1 MYVTVR
7 GKYRNF
13 LTFEQYFTSSFFIM
27 DKISIQF
34 DPYHILLN
42 TAIKQA
48 EESLG
53 RPLLAEELAS
63 IKVSIKNLLNPSLDI
78 DDSEEESN
86 QSDFPCEQS
95 FDLKEFSDQC
105 MDTFRQNIDNCK
117 SEEELLRFL
126 HQVDKGLSELE
137 KKWAKIELENQIEDL
152 AHDIRMVVVGC
163 VTIKHEPYPYIFKK
177 EYPLIKQSHL
187 RIIAMR
193 KTDIYLKSIEFAKK
207 DMFQGDFKI
216 YEYSKDMKKYF
227 EVYTDNPLLF
237 NISAV
242 LDFLPF
248 RYKSA
253 VQDLIIK

>member
-1 MYVTVR
+1 
-7 GKYRNF
+7 
-13 LTFEQYFTSSFFIM
+13 M

-53 RPLLAEELAS
+53 RPLLAEELAT

-86 QSDFPCEQS
+86 QSDFHCEQS
-95 FDLKEFSDQC
+95 FDLKEFSDQWL
-105 MDTFRQNIDNCK
+105 DTFRQNIDNCT
-117 SEEELLRFL
+117 SEEELLRYITK
-126 HQVDKGLSELE
+126 VDKGLSEL
-137 KKWAKIELENQIEDL
+137 KKEWGKIELEGQIKDL
-152 AHDIRMVVVGC
+152 AHDIRIVIVGC
-163 VTIKHEPYPYIFKK
+163 VTIKHEPYPYILKK

-216 YEYSKDMKKYF
+216 YKYLKDVKKYF